1 MSVGTNENVKNVN
14 ENSQRF
20 ENDII
25 TGSATA
31 EPVNDL
37 EKTKRIVILD
47 ELLRDTENSKKE
59 FLEDYS
65 GQKSKNGNKENDKI
79 LNSENLEQFTQQ
91 QPILEEIKSQNTQND
106 ILQENL
112 NNNSQE
118 NVINEII
125 GTQETSQSTEQTTK
139 IPVQAVVE
147 NTTNIQEQTTENI
160 IENQGI
166 NQKDSDTIKEET
178 LEEKQKRH
186 TQDKKDYRLE
196 RMLFDRINAMQG
208 KIKESLELIKKFER
222 INAKEENLPNIVT
235 TLHDKL
241 TQEVIK
247 QFRTVGIEFNMK
259 SYLVQSIVSD
269 LLNKFEEG
277 ITEFKDCSENLN
289 FVREVQDDFESKVE
303 LVSTSKVKNLIA
315 RLRGL
320 FKPERKQERLEQ
332 LERERQ
338 EKKLEEANIHL
349 IKYKFK
355 NNELE
360 KYTIKSNIIYS
371 LTREILIGPG
381 SGLNLTVTEF
391 IEQKIRPEMK
401 KLGLEDLLPQ
411 LEENLLQEYKEKQ
424 PNTQKEELLN
434 MQVGEV
440 KRNVKSSRLGYIRT
454 KVNLINSTT
463 QEEESM
469 AV

>member
-37 EKTKRIVILD
+37 EKTQRIVILD

-196 RMLFDRINAMQG
+196 RMLFD
-208 KIKESLELIKKFER
+208 
-222 INAKEENLPNIVT
+222 
-235 TLHDKL
+235 
-241 TQEVIK
+241 
-247 QFRTVGIEFNMK
+247 
-259 SYLVQSIVSD
+259 
-269 LLNKFEEG
+269 
-277 ITEFKDCSENLN
+277 
-289 FVREVQDDFESKVE
+289 
-303 LVSTSKVKNLIA
+303 
-315 RLRGL
+315 
-320 FKPERKQERLEQ
+320 
-332 LERERQ
+332 
-338 EKKLEEANIHL
+338 
-349 IKYKFK
+349 
-355 NNELE
+355 
-360 KYTIKSNIIYS
+360 
-371 LTREILIGPG
+371 
-381 SGLNLTVTEF
+381 
-391 IEQKIRPEMK
+391 
-401 KLGLEDLLPQ
+401 
-411 LEENLLQEYKEKQ
+411 
-424 PNTQKEELLN
+424 
-434 MQVGEV
+434 
-440 KRNVKSSRLGYIRT
+440 
-454 KVNLINSTT
+454 
-463 QEEESM
+463 
-469 AV
+469 

>member
-37 EKTKRIVILD
+37 EKTQRIVILD

-208 KIKESLELIKKFER
+208 KIKESLE
-222 INAKEENLPNIVT
+222 
-235 TLHDKL
+235 
-241 TQEVIK
+241 
-247 QFRTVGIEFNMK
+247 
-259 SYLVQSIVSD
+259 
-269 LLNKFEEG
+269 
-277 ITEFKDCSENLN
+277 
-289 FVREVQDDFESKVE
+289 
-303 LVSTSKVKNLIA
+303 
-315 RLRGL
+315 
-320 FKPERKQERLEQ
+320 
-332 LERERQ
+332 
-338 EKKLEEANIHL
+338 
-349 IKYKFK
+349 
-355 NNELE
+355 
-360 KYTIKSNIIYS
+360 
-371 LTREILIGPG
+371 
-381 SGLNLTVTEF
+381 
-391 IEQKIRPEMK
+391 
-401 KLGLEDLLPQ
+401 
-411 LEENLLQEYKEKQ
+411 
-424 PNTQKEELLN
+424 
-434 MQVGEV
+434 
-440 KRNVKSSRLGYIRT
+440 
-454 KVNLINSTT
+454 
-463 QEEESM
+463 
-469 AV
+469 